1 MSCDFDSA
9 RFACLIDTFD
19 PGDHARP
26 RILAIYSAAIA
37 ISNKQVLDQAIKTAL
52 RCDIDRQSLYEIILQ
67 SYLFLGFPRMLE
79 AADHFDQHI
88 PSDRQ
93 SEPPEKILPDEADR
107 WFGDGL
113 ALCRKIYGTN
123 YQRLEDRVSSM
134 APEIFRWMIIEGY
147 GKVLSRPVVD
157 IADRELSIV
166 AFLIVENRQRQLHSH
181 IKGAI
186 NAGVSP
192 ALLRQVIDDIGQ
204 ASEAGHRSSLEILGQ
219 LGID

>member
-9 RFACLIDTFD
+9 RFTSLIDTFD
-19 PGDHARP
+19 PGDHARS
-26 RILAIYSAAIA
+26 RVLAIYSAAIA
-37 ISNKQVLDQAIKTAL
+37 ISDKQILDQAIKTAL

-79 AADHFDQHI
+79 AADHFDQHFL
-88 PSDRQ
+88 SERQ
-93 SEPPEKILPDEADR
+93 SGPPEKISSDEADQ

-123 YQRLEDRVSSM
+123 YQRLEVRVSSM
-134 APEIFRWMIIEGY
+134 APEVFRWMIIEGY

-157 IADRELSIV
+157 IVDRELSIV

-192 ALLRQVIDDIGQ
+192 TLLRQVVDDIGS
-204 ASEAGHRSSLEILGQ
+204 ASEAGHRSSLERLKLLGV
-219 LGID
+219 G

>member
-9 RFACLIDTFD
+9 RFKSLIDTID

-26 RILAIYSAAIA
+26 RVLAIYSAAIA
-37 ISNKQVLDQAIKTAL
+37 ISDKQVLDQAIKTAR

-79 AADHFDQHI
+79 AADHFDQHF
-88 PSDRQ
+88 PSERQ
-93 SEPPEKILPDEADR
+93 SEPPEKISPDEADR
-107 WFGDGL
+107 WYGDGL

-123 YQRLEDRVSSM
+123 YQRLEARVSSM
-134 APEIFRWMIIEGY
+134 APEVFRWMIIEGY

-157 IADRELSIV
+157 IVDRELSII

-192 ALLRQVIDDIGQ
+192 TLLRQVVDDIGF
-204 ASEAGHRSSLEILGQ
+204 ASEAGHRSSLEVLKLLGVS
-219 LGID
+219 